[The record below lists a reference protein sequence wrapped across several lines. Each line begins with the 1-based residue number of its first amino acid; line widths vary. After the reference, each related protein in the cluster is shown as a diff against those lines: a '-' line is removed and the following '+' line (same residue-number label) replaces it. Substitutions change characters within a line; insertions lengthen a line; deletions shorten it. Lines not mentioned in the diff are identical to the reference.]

1 MSLARYVEM
10 VRAREEEIAK
20 LMEFLS
26 KKSNN
31 FENPRIILIGGYGL
45 RAFIPFSRSTRD
57 CDLALRKVNW
67 YLDEI
72 RKWLAEEVS
81 IETFEKKDNSG
92 YMRCVK
98 LIKIGRKQIR
108 VSLDFMEGEITGRAE
123 KDVVRIDEKFV
134 LNSWRTKIKIADR
147 EVEVR
152 VPSYADYF
160 ILKVVSGRASDA
172 RDIATLVWKN
182 GLPEGLEERVKEVM
196 PYPEVFRE
204 KLRKSILPIIM
215 DKRFLHSWKG
225 TFMTTEF
232 NEEIKGQVIQKLA
245 KLNL

>member
-1 MSLARYVEM
+1 
-10 VRAREEEIAK
+10 
-20 LMEFLS
+20 
-26 KKSNN
+26 
-31 FENPRIILIGGYGL
+31 
-45 RAFIPFSRSTRD
+45 
-57 CDLALRKVNW
+57 
-67 YLDEI
+67 
-72 RKWLAEEVS
+72 
-81 IETFEKKDNSG
+81 
-92 YMRCVK
+92 MRCVK
-98 LIKIGRKQIR
+98 LIKIGRKRIR

-123 KDVVRIDEKFV
+123 RDVVRIDEKFV

-147 EVEVR
+147 KVEVR

-172 RDIATLVWKN
+172 KDIATLLWKN

-196 PYPEVFRE
+196 PYPELFRE
-204 KLRKSILPIIM
+204 KIRKSILPIIM

-232 NEEIKGQVIQKLA
+232 SEEIKGQVIQKLA